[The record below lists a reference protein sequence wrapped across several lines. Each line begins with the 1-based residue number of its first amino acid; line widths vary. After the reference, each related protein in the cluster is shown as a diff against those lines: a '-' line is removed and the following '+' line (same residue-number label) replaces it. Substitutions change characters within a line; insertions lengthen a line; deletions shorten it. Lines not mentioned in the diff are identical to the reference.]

1 MRNALICIFL
11 SFLFLVTIGIF
22 SADALAFSGS
32 TQPND
37 VVCGSHAERGTS
49 MPITEPDSS
58 ADVEEWLKALPGIYA
73 YGALTGLR
81 CATMA
86 ISVNNEGKVTLHH
99 ITDRLRVR
107 GGHTA
112 PYMWLEKATVKKS
125 RELFV
130 EKPKWGSLT
139 VEPIKNGIIRITRR
153 YEKNPSIPRS
163 LQNPKLLVCNDA
175 EVV

>member
-73 YGALTGLR
+73 YGALSL
-81 CATMA
+81 
-86 ISVNNEGKVTLHH
+86 IH
-99 ITDRLRVR
+99 I
-107 GGHTA
+107 
-112 PYMWLEKATVKKS
+112 
-125 RELFV
+125 
-130 EKPKWGSLT
+130 
-139 VEPIKNGIIRITRR
+139 
-153 YEKNPSIPRS
+153 
-163 LQNPKLLVCNDA
+163 
-175 EVV
+175 